1 MDYTV
6 QSMEFSRPESCSGQS
21 IPSPGDLPNS
31 GIKPR
36 SPALRADSLPAEPQ
50 GKPKN
55 TGVGSL
61 SLLQG
66 IFPTQGSNPGLA
78 HCRRILYQLNY
89 KESLRNEYTSVK
101 MLFFLRE
108 EGKGIFKTKLRVAVI
123 NGGKQQAGM
132 TKIHIQGAGSE
143 NVKLSHFQLSFLLHG
158 YLFKESRDFRRGP
171 VAKIQLSEGS
181 LRSHPCQGTRSHMP
195 QLRSNTAK

>member
-1 MDYTV
+1 MNEWVKIAQSCRALCDPMDYSI

-36 SPALRADSLPAEPQ
+36 SPTLRADSLPAEPQ

-55 TGVGSL
+55 TGMGSL
-61 SLLQG
+61 SLLRR
-66 IFPTQGSNPGLA
+66 IFPTQGSNPGLP
-78 HCRRILYQLNY
+78 HYRRIVYQLNH
-89 KESLRNEYTSVK
+89 KECPRNEYISVK
-101 MLFFLRE
+101 TLFFLRE

-123 NGGKQQAGM
+123 NGGKQQAGI

-143 NVKLSHFQLSFLLHG
+143 NVKLSHF
-158 YLFKESRDFRRGP
+158 
-171 VAKIQLSEGS
+171 
-181 LRSHPCQGTRSHMP
+181 
-195 QLRSNTAK
+195 